1 MAPGTS
7 DSVRSTI
14 MSETN
19 TALKGMLIGIATV
32 ALPVVGFVAGRKFSE
47 DAMRANP
54 PPAVTIVKSVD
65 KPCAPCPTCAPAAP
79 TMAATAPP
87 AVSTAAAAGTVTA
100 APGEGLLI
108 VECVPSCVAI
118 VLDGKEAGPSPLNLS
133 LPPGKHKLFGKFASG
148 APKVADAVVVA
159 GQTARVSMSPGA
171 AASDEPPAPKAGGEG
186 CNPPYWEQEDGTR
199 IQKPACR

>member
-1 MAPGTS
+1 MS
-7 DSVRSTI
+7 D
-14 MSETN
+14 TN

-65 KPCAPCPTCAPAAP
+65 KPCAPCPTCAAAP
-79 TMAATAPP
+79 TMAQPAPP
-87 AVSTAAAAGTVTA
+87 APTPSASIAAPGAVTA
-100 APGEGLLI
+100 APGEGVLV
-108 VECVPSCVAI
+108 VECVPTCVGI

-133 LPPGKHKLFGKFASG
+133 VPPGKHKLFGKFAAG

-159 GQTARVSMSPGA
+159 GQTARVSLSPGA
-171 AASDEPPAPKAGGEG
+171 ATGDEPVAPRGGGEG

-199 IQKPACR
+199 IPKPACR